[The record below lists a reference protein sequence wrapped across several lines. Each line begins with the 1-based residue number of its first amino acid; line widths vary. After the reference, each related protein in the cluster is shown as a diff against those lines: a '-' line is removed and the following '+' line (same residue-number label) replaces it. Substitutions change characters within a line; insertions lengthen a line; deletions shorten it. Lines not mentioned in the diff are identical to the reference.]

1 MEISNTHVW
10 LWRLSMVLA
19 LLGLCLIAGSGLPA
33 LAFALAWGLNGVF
46 LGVVQTRFISADR
59 KLGLVTDME
68 AKTYRWL
75 GADMAKALV
84 ASPVWSR
91 VVGVEPWPRRTAR
104 GVWLSQLAN
113 RSASAEV
120 VHALTLVTNLLLALV
135 FMVTLGVAA
144 AVWLTLFNLFLNGL
158 PVMLQ
163 RRLRWRLQRLQQGG
177 PTALE

>member
-84 ASPVWSR
+84 ASPV
-91 VVGVEPWPRRTAR
+91 
-104 GVWLSQLAN
+104 
-113 RSASAEV
+113 
-120 VHALTLVTNLLLALV
+120 
-135 FMVTLGVAA
+135 
-144 AVWLTLFNLFLNGL
+144 
-158 PVMLQ
+158 
-163 RRLRWRLQRLQQGG
+163 
-177 PTALE
+177 